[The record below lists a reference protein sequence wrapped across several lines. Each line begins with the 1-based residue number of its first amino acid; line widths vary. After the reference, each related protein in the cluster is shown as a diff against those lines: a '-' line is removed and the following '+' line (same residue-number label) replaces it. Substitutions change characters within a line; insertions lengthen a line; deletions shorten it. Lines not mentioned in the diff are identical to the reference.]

1 MLFSRRNKFCVEG
14 IILPVIERCRIL
26 KDTNF
31 ENFID
36 GGVISPG
43 NGAPIGGFKLTAEG
57 GWFAAR
63 PSGTE
68 DIYKIYAES
77 FRGADHL
84 RRILGEGQAIVSDA
98 LGASP
103 DKDRTSPVL
112 SADSKRRQGGVAQRG
127 RYQRPYI
134 SCFAKRA
141 LCAPANIQQSVHVA
155 ALKISR

>member
-1 MLFSRRNKFCVEG
+1 MLFSRRNAFFVEG

-26 KDTNF
+26 KDTNL

-43 NGAPIGGFKLTAEG
+43 NGAPIGGFKLMAEG

-84 RRILGEGQAIVSDA
+84 RRILEEAQAIVSDA
-98 LGASP
+98 LGA
-103 DKDRTSPVL
+103 SPVL

-127 RYQRPYI
+127 RYQLPYI

-141 LCAPANIQQSVHVA
+141 LCAPANIQQCVHVE
-155 ALKISR
+155 AL